1 MRYDVMI
8 IGGGPGGYTAANKA
22 AKNGLKT
29 VLFEKNEVGGTCL
42 NRGCIPMKSLIE
54 SARVFRSHEES
65 SLFGISYENVSF
77 DYSLINKRRNDV
89 VKALREGVEKSL
101 KANKVELIKD
111 EAKITSTNTVECN
124 GETYEA
130 DNIIIAAGSTVSK
143 PPIEGIEL
151 AISSDDILETEYSLP
166 ESLIIIGGGVIGVE
180 IASALST
187 FGSKVSIV
195 EMADN
200 LIPTMDKDI
209 GQRLAMF
216 FKKRGIDVFCSASVK
231 AIKQSGTDKVVEYT
245 NKNGENVSL
254 TGKEVLIATG
264 RKGNVSDLIKDG
276 VNLEIN
282 RGVVADENGKTNID
296 NIYVIGD
303 AKAGNIQLAHV
314 AEAQGENI
322 IDLILNRP
330 LSNDMSVIPSGIY
343 TDPEI
348 ASVGLREEELKNKEI
363 EYKVKKY
370 LTGANGKCLIENSES
385 GFVKVIVVDEVIV
398 GGQII
403 CPHATELIG
412 ELAIAVEKKMTLK
425 QFSEVVHPHPTISEM
440 LWNVTKE

>member
-89 VKALREGVEKSL
+89 VKTLREGVEKSL
-101 KANKVELIKD
+101 KANKVELIKG

-151 AISSDDILETEYSLP
+151 TISSDDVLETEYSLP

-245 NKNGENVSL
+245 NKNGEDVSL

-264 RKGNVSDLIKDG
+264 RKANVSDLIKDG

-282 RGVVADENGKTNID
+282 RGIVADENGKTNID

-385 GFVKVIVVDEVIV
+385 GFVKIIVVDEVIV

-412 ELAIAVEKKMTLK
+412 ELAMAVEKKMTLI